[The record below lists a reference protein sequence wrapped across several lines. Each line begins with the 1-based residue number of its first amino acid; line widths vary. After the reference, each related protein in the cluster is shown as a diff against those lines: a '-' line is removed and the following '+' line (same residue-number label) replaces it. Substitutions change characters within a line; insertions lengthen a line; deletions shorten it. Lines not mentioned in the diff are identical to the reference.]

1 MITRSHNVYYSS
13 SNIQKFV
20 LLYSQYY
27 IEYLLFLGGETIFK
41 DLCFSLDNL
50 EEFQQS
56 LSLGFTAIAQLTS
69 FEEAQPVLLRKLYQA
84 GLKLGGFFLNN
95 IVKLLQG
102 ELVDLASVLSRA
114 LNISLSSS
122 QVEVGGDLL
131 TV

>member
-1 MITRSHNVYYSS
+1 MITRSHNIYYSS
-13 SNIQKFV
+13 SNIQEV
-20 LLYSQYY
+20 LLFSQYY
-27 IEYLLFLGGETIFK
+27 IEYLLFLGDETIFK
-41 DLCFSLDNL
+41 DLCLSLDNL

-84 GLKLGGFFLNN
+84 VLKLGGFFLND
-95 IVKLLQG
+95 IIKLLQG

-114 LNISLSSS
+114 LTISLSSS
-122 QVEVGGDLL
+122 QLEVGGDLL